1 MMSILLINT
10 VGFLA
15 CSAVVVIGAKSVYR
29 ASQIVPAEED
39 YDVEIPLEDRNITA
53 DVVGLGVEIV
63 GYGFDCVVDI
73 AEKLF
78 NSSLAYWLRDTLS
91 FLQFKADGKYFKY
104 KDGQEEDFAGWEDE
118 APKFKPGKYE
128 FEM

>member
-1 MMSILLINT
+1 MSILLINIC
-10 VGFLA
+10 GFAA
-15 CSAVVVIGAKSVYR
+15 CSAVVVIGAKSVYH

-39 YDVEIPLEDRNITA
+39 YDVVTPLEERNITA

-63 GYGFDCVVDI
+63 RYGLDI
-73 AEKLF
+73 IEDFTDKLF
-78 NSSLAYWLRDTLS
+78 DSRLANWLRGLYLS
-91 FLQFKADGKYFKY
+91 EAD
-104 KDGQEEDFAGWEDE
+104 DEDDFEGWEDE

>member
-1 MMSILLINT
+1 VSIVLINIC
-10 VGFLA
+10 GFLA
-15 CSAVVVIGAKSVYR
+15 CSAVVVIGAKNVYR

-39 YDVEIPLEDRNITA
+39 YDVDIPLEDRNITA
-53 DVVGLGVEIV
+53 DVVGLGVEVV
-63 GYGFDCVVDI
+63 GYGLDCAVDV

-78 NSSLAYWLRDTLS
+78 DSTPSHWLRDMFTPFQL
-91 FLQFKADGKYFKY
+91 KADGKYFKY
-104 KDGQEEDFAGWEDE
+104 KDGQEEDFEGWEDE